1 MTKPSDQEL
10 QAELAKVVK
19 EHNNAND
26 VMQKCKMRY
35 AEIQAILK
43 DRGAPQNHQKKRLLL
58 NFFLYLSCH

>member
-19 EHNNAND
+19 EHNDAND
-26 VMQKCKMRY
+26 VMQKSKIRY

-43 DRGAPQNHQKKRLLL
+43 DRGVPPEPPKADPTT
-58 NFFLYLSCH
+58 

>member
-1 MTKPSDQEL
+1 MTKPTDQEL

-19 EHNNAND
+19 EHNDAND

-43 DRGAPQNHQKKRLLL
+43 DRGVPSEPPKEEATT
-58 NFFLYLSCH
+58 

>member
-26 VMQKCKMRY
+26 IMQRCKVRY
-35 AEIQAILK
+35 AEIHAVLK
-43 DRGAPQNHQKKRLLL
+43 DRGVPPEPPKEEATT
-58 NFFLYLSCH
+58 

>member
-19 EHNNAND
+19 EHNDAND

-43 DRGAPQNHQKKRLLL
+43 DRGVSSEPPKEEATT
-58 NFFLYLSCH
+58 

>member
-43 DRGAPQNHQKKRLLL
+43 DRGVSPEPPKEEATT
-58 NFFLYLSCH
+58 

>member
-1 MTKPSDQEL
+1 MTKPSYQEL

-43 DRGAPQNHQKKRLLL
+43 DRGVPPEPPKEEATT
-58 NFFLYLSCH
+58 

>member
-1 MTKPSDQEL
+1 MTKPSAQEL

-43 DRGAPQNHQKKRLLL
+43 DRGVPPEPPKEEATT
-58 NFFLYLSCH
+58 